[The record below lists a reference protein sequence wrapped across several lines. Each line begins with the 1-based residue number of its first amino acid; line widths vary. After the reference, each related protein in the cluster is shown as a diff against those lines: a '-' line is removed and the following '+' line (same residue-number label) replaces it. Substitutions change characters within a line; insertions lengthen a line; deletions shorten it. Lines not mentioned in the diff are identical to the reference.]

1 MNENDVIENI
11 VCLSNRDRS
20 LLLKVADQQKTSIRF
35 MGILLA
41 VETLFLIVMIG
52 ALAYFSPKLVVLLE
66 NMNSAVNQITFLAEK
81 AVPAVEGVA
90 KLDYE
95 QLNDSILQLQE
106 SVKKMN
112 EFMSGLSSL
121 GTMFH

>member
-11 VCLSNRDRS
+11 VCLSDRDRS

-66 NMNSAVNQITFLAEK
+66 NMNSAVNQITVLAEK

-121 GTMFH
+121 GTIFH